1 MDKYGLYVPQL
12 LPFKEH
18 FLPQAHRACMGCG
31 VALGVRQAYKAL
43 EEHPGW
49 MDRARWEIPFSIPF
63 PGNLVRDG
71 KGSGEEVRPALLSIA
86 KLDQSSSLLLCFD
99 NEAVEGRTTPAIFKK
114 LFPAAAVARGCRYV
128 ATACPSYPFDLID
141 KVRRGM
147 ESEGNSYIH
156 ILSPCPV
163 GWDYESEMSVSIGRL
178 AVESKIFPLYEAVEG
193 SYRLTIDHPGKRPV
207 EQYIS
212 AQKRFK
218 HFKVKET
225 REVQTAV
232 DTAYDRLRQGK
243 G

>member
-31 VALGVRQAYKAL
+31 VALAVRQTYKAL
-43 EEHPGW
+43 EEHQGW

-63 PGNLVRDG
+63 PGNLVTDG
-71 KGSGEEVRPALLSIA
+71 TAAGAEVRPALLSIS
-86 KLDQSSSLLLCFD
+86 KQDQSSSLLLCFD
-99 NEAVEGRTTPAIFKK
+99 NEAVERKPTTAMFKK
-114 LFPAAAVARGCRYV
+114 LFPAAAVARGFQYV

-141 KVRRGM
+141 KVRRGV

-163 GWDYESEMSVSIGRL
+163 GWDYESEMSVTIGRL
-178 AVESKIFPLYEAVEG
+178 AVESSVFPLYEVVAG
-193 SYRLTIDHPGKRPV
+193 TYRLTIDHPGKRPV
-207 EQYIS
+207 EHYIT

-218 HFKVKET
+218 HFKGKEIS
-225 REVQTAV
+225 ELQVAV
-232 DTAYDRLRQGK
+232 DTACTRLRQGK
-243 G
+243 V

>member
-31 VALGVRQAYKAL
+31 VALGVRHAYKAL
-43 EEHPGW
+43 EEHRGW
-49 MDRARWEIPFSIPF
+49 MERARWEIPFSIPF

-71 KGSGEEVRPALLSIA
+71 KGAGEGVRPALLSIA
-86 KLDQSSSLLLCFD
+86 KQDDSSSLLLCFD
-99 NEAVEGRTTPAIFKK
+99 NEAVEGKVTPAIFKK
-114 LFPAAAVARGCRYV
+114 FFPAAAVARGFQYV

-147 ESEGNSYIH
+147 ECEGNSYIH

-163 GWDYESEMSVSIGRL
+163 GWDYESEMSVTIGRL
-178 AVESKIFPLYEAVEG
+178 AVESTVFPLYEVVAG

-207 EQYIS
+207 DQYLS

-218 HFKVKET
+218 HFKGKET

-232 DTAYDRLRQGK
+232 DAAYARLRQGK
-243 G
+243 V